1 VLAGQHLY
9 RGIAGLSG
17 LYLSSVCDLTPRVA
31 AILATHKAGELALS
45 GMQSIT
51 EDVARE
57 LVKHP
62 LLALDGVRSLNDRTA
77 AILARHTGASLSLR
91 NLQQVSPA
99 ALAKLRANV
108 GIALPPRLR
117 PPPSG
122 RDAAITPPARTG
134 LTREAMI
141 AAIARIVGS

>member
-1 VLAGQHLY
+1 
-9 RGIAGLSG
+9 
-17 LYLSSVCDLTPRVA
+17 
-31 AILATHKAGELALS
+31 
-45 GMQSIT
+45 
-51 EDVARE
+51 
-57 LVKHP
+57 
-62 LLALDGVRSLNDRTA
+62 
-77 AILARHTGASLSLR
+77 
-91 NLQQVSPA
+91 VSPA

-108 GIALPPRLR
+108 GIAL